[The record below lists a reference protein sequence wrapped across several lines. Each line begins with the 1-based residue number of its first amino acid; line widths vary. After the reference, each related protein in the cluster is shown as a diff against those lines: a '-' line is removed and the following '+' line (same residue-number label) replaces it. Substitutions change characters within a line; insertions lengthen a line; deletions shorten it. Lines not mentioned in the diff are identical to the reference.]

1 MFCAVEDCVV
11 AMLDPGFVRAHR
23 RELSY
28 LTGRFLTE
36 HLVRVHAAFEG
47 DLTAAL
53 VLGTIGQHYI
63 QRFYEEHARNS
74 AVGLDRLVDSGE
86 HLSRVR
92 ACNALSVS
100 AATGIPRETVRR
112 KVRWLVSKG
121 WVAVGTRGQLTLV
134 PGMSSSFEAFDLET
148 IARFHAA
155 SRDFLRHIDRRTPA
169 RRTRR
174 EADSR

>member
-1 MFCAVEDCVV
+1 
-11 AMLDPGFVRAHR
+11 MLDPEFVRAHR

-36 HLVRVHAAFEG
+36 HLIRVHAAFEG

-63 QRFYEEHARNS
+63 QRFYDERARDS
-74 AVGLDRLVDSGE
+74 PVGLDRLVDDGE
-86 HLSRVR
+86 HVSRVR

-112 KVRWLVSKG
+112 KVRWLERKG
-121 WVAVGTRGQLTLV
+121 WVTIGPRGQITLV
-134 PGMSSSFEAFDLET
+134 PGMSSSFEEFDLET
-148 IARFHAA
+148 IARFHTA
-155 SRDFLRHIDRRTPA
+155 SRDFLRHVDRRA
-169 RRTRR
+169 SAHRAERG
-174 EADSR
+174 AGSR

>member
-1 MFCAVEDCVV
+1 VV
-11 AMLDPGFVRAHR
+11 AKLDPEFVRAHR
-23 RELSY
+23 LELSY

-36 HLVRVHAAFEG
+36 HLIRVHAEFEG

-63 QRFYEEHARNS
+63 QRFYDECARDS
-74 AVGLDRLVDSGE
+74 AAGLDRLVDGGE

-92 ACNALSVS
+92 ACNAMSVS

-112 KVRWLVSKG
+112 KVRWLVRKG

-155 SRDFLRHIDRRTPA
+155 SRDILRRIDQRTSAP
-169 RRTRR
+169 RTTRG
-174 EADSR
+174 AHSR

>member
-1 MFCAVEDCVV
+1 MV
-11 AMLDPGFVRAHR
+11 AKLDPDFVRAHR

-36 HLVRVHAAFEG
+36 HLLRVHAAFEG

-63 QRFYEEHARNS
+63 QRFYDEHARDS
-74 AVGLDRLVDSGE
+74 AAGLDRLVDRGE

-112 KVRWLVSKG
+112 KVRWLAKKG
-121 WVAVGTRGQLTLV
+121 WVAVGSRGQLTLV
-134 PGMSSSFEAFDLET
+134 PGMSSSFEEFDLET

-155 SRDFLRHIDRRTPA
+155 SQDFLRHIDHRTA
-169 RRTRR
+169 ASRTTRR
-174 EADSR
+174 SGTR